1 MGVASAWAVRLVS
14 SAVALTGLAAVLV
27 RAVPV
32 LVALALAGVC
42 LLSTSVAF
50 DFATVVVLP
59 LSATEAAVL
68 PPGLALVPID
78 VETLSAV
85 EDWIALFA
93 RAAALTGLAAT
104 VISAAWRGWAFPV
117 FAGTVAFVTTCPI
130 WLRPFATFAVPAG
143 VFPPPAP
150 CADEDRVAETEA
162 GLALEPVFAEVFTFT
177 MGTLTPPKWEK
188 DIAIRTGYSSTP
200 DQPV

>member
-1 MGVASAWAVRLVS
+1 MGVASAWAARLVS

-68 PPGLALVPID
+68 PPGLALVLID
-78 VETLSAV
+78 VETSDGVVCHAYLFCYTPMVLPALASLVSELGAAV
-85 EDWIALFA
+85 
-93 RAAALTGLAAT
+93 
-104 VISAAWRGWAFPV
+104 V
-117 FAGTVAFVTTCPI
+117 GTSDA
-130 WLRPFATFAVPAG
+130 
-143 VFPPPAP
+143 PPPRGVPHGATSG
-150 CADEDRVAETEA
+150 VN
-162 GLALEPVFAEVFTFT
+162 
-177 MGTLTPPKWEK
+177 
-188 DIAIRTGYSSTP
+188 STSA
-200 DQPV
+200 